1 MGLVVDIW
9 SNPPSTNGS
18 RSLKPDDH
26 DEDHHH
32 EDELIT
38 DKFRIHIGPNMIKV
52 ILALALLIAVIM
64 GDSIN
69 PSQFF

>member
-1 MGLVVDIW
+1 MALVGDRW
-9 SNPPSTNGS
+9 SDSSGTNTG
-18 RSLKPDDH
+18 RSMMPLDH
-26 DEDHHH
+26 DDHHH

-38 DKFRIHIGPNMIKV
+38 DRFRIHIGPNMIKV

>member
-1 MGLVVDIW
+1 MMPVE
-9 SNPPSTNGS
+9 
-18 RSLKPDDH
+18 H

-32 EDELIT
+32 EDEIST
-38 DKFRIHIGPNMIKV
+38 SKFRIHIGPNMIKA

>member
-1 MGLVVDIW
+1 MPDGIPL
-9 SNPPSTNGS
+9 PRGS
-18 RSLKPDDH
+18 KRGTAH
-26 DEDHHH
+26 DDHHH

-38 DKFRIHIGPNMIKV
+38 DRFRIHIGPNMIKA

>member
-1 MGLVVDIW
+1 MMPL
-9 SNPPSTNGS
+9 
-18 RSLKPDDH
+18 DH
-26 DEDHHH
+26 DDDHHH

>member
-1 MGLVVDIW
+1 MM
-9 SNPPSTNGS
+9 
-18 RSLKPDDH
+18 PDDH
-26 DEDHHH
+26 DDHHH

-52 ILALALLIAVIM
+52 ILALALLIDVIM

>member
-1 MGLVVDIW
+1 M
-9 SNPPSTNGS
+9 
-18 RSLKPDDH
+18 PDDH
-26 DEDHHH
+26 DDDHHH
-32 EDELIT
+32 ADEVIT
-38 DKFRIHIGPNMIKV
+38 DKFRIYIGPNMIKV

>member
-1 MGLVVDIW
+1 MVVDIW
-9 SNPPSTNGS
+9 SYSSGSNGS
-18 RSLKPDDH
+18 RTMMPDDH
-26 DEDHHH
+26 DADHHH

>member
-1 MGLVVDIW
+1 MMPEV
-9 SNPPSTNGS
+9 
-18 RSLKPDDH
+18 H

-32 EDELIT
+32 DDEIT
-38 DKFRIHIGPNMIKV
+38 TDRFRIHIGPNFIKA

>member
-1 MGLVVDIW
+1 M
-9 SNPPSTNGS
+9 
-18 RSLKPDDH
+18 PDDH
-26 DEDHHH
+26 DADHHH
-32 EDELIT
+32 EDEIST
-38 DKFRIHIGPNMIKV
+38 DRFRIQIGPNIIKA

>member
-1 MGLVVDIW
+1 MPVE
-9 SNPPSTNGS
+9 
-18 RSLKPDDH
+18 H

-38 DKFRIHIGPNMIKV
+38 DRFRIHIGPNMIKV

-69 PSQFF
+69 PSQFFISFPQKAHIHSQE